1 MMTRLSRRFVMATMM
16 AMIAAVVAIGIAP
29 AAAHEDFRI
38 IGTIEKVTEKTL
50 DVKQTKDGQ
59 VVSMRIGTK
68 MVVTRDKKPVERTA
82 LKAGEHVV
90 VNARG
95 DSLKDLVAVD
105 VRLVPAPAAK

>member
-1 MMTRLSRRFVMATMM
+1 MTRRFMILAMLAIALGGAT
-16 AMIAAVVAIGIAP
+16 AI
-29 AAAHEDFRI
+29 AHEDFRI

-68 MVVTRDKKPVERTA
+68 MTVTRDKKPVERTG

-90 VNARG
+90 VDARG
-95 DSLKDLVAVD
+95 DSIKDLVAVA
-105 VRLVPAPAAK
+105 VRLVPPPATR

>member
-1 MMTRLSRRFVMATMM
+1 MTRRFVMMM
-16 AMIAAVVAIGIAP
+16 MIAVAMVAGLTP
-29 AAAHEDFRI
+29 MMAHEDFRI

-68 MVVTRDKKPVERTA
+68 MVVTRDKKPVERTE
-82 LKAGEHVV
+82 LKTGAHVV

-95 DSLKDLVAVD
+95 DSLEDLVAVD
-105 VRLVPAPAAK
+105 VRLVPAPAAR

>member
-1 MMTRLSRRFVMATMM
+1 MTMTRRFVMMAMM
-16 AMIAAVVAIGIAP
+16 AVTVALGMTSVV
-29 AAAHEDFRI
+29 AHEDFRI
-38 IGTIEKVTEKTL
+38 IGTIEKVTEKTV

-68 MVVTRDKKPVERTA
+68 MTVTRDKKPVERTE
-82 LKAGEHVV
+82 LKVGAHVV

-105 VRLVPAPAAK
+105 VRLVPAPAPK